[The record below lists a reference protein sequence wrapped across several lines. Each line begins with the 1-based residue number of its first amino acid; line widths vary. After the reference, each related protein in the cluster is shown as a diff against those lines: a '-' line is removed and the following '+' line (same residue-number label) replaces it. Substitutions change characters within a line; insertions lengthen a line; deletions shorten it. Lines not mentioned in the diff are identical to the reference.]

1 VAKNDRHK
9 TAFTTPWVTFSYIW
23 MKFGLINNIIAI
35 YEDDPTVFSKHRGD
49 HVAHL
54 QKVFER
60 CREFGMSLNTN
71 KSIFNVI
78 EGKNC

>member
-1 VAKNDRHK
+1 VVKDDRHK
-9 TAFTTPWVTFSYIW
+9 TAFTTPSNTFSYIC

-35 YEDDPTVFSKHRGD
+35 YEDDPIVFLKHRGD

-60 CREFGMSLNTN
+60 CREFGMSLNTK